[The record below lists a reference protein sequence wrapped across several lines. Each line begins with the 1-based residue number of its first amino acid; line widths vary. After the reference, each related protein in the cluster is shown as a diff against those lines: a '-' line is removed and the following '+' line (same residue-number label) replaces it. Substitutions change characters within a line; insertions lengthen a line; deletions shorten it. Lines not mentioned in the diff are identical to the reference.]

1 MKLNN
6 SVTLQPSP
14 YKDKEGNIIFPDPV
28 VYTELDV
35 SYIYRPQ
42 SKSIYAQISGIP
54 GILSLTTNNSLDY
67 LNSLS
72 LKDLQELLSIKL
84 MNDPQETLQSL
95 FPKTMESD
103 PNGPGSILSN
113 MLSYIGITSSPT
125 CSCKRHAIE
134 MNDKGPDW
142 CEQNMTT
149 ILGWLKEESN
159 KRNLPFIESVAK
171 LIVLRAIRLSRKI
184 KTKKIV
190 AQT

>member
-1 MKLNN
+1 
-6 SVTLQPSP
+6 
-14 YKDKEGNIIFPDPV
+14 
-28 VYTELDV
+28 
-35 SYIYRPQ
+35 
-42 SKSIYAQISGIP
+42 
-54 GILSLTTNNSLDY
+54 
-67 LNSLS
+67 
-72 LKDLQELLSIKL
+72 
-84 MNDPQETLQSL
+84 
-95 FPKTMESD
+95 
-103 PNGPGSILSN
+103 
-113 MLSYIGITSSPT
+113 
-125 CSCKRHAIE
+125 